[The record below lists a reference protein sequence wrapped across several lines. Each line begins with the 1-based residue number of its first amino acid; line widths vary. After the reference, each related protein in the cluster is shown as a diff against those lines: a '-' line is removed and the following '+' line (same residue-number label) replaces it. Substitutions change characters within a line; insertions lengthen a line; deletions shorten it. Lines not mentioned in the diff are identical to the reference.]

1 MFKVFASRLGKKYL
15 YESTTNNIFEA
26 DDESLATLDAS
37 EGETPLLR
45 RLGDDFYSQFFAGAE
60 NAKLSS
66 LRDDMLPDEG
76 SSPEI
81 LVLELTQQCNF
92 RCEYCIYSGNYLFE
106 RTHNDIR
113 MNEDDIERICD
124 EFFGSERHPDYVSF
138 YGGEPLLG
146 FELIRRL
153 CDNLD
158 ASGIRPKYS
167 ITTNGSLLLRDGVLP
182 FLIEHDFH
190 INMSYDGLNHD
201 RYRLM
206 TSGAAT
212 SGVVMKALE
221 TIAGVD
227 EDFFA
232 SNVTISAT
240 LAPPYL
246 LLDNYHHFSQHRL
259 LSRLGVSVNLV
270 NEGDNSFMD
279 GFDLSEE
286 RDMLA
291 KDVRCLADE
300 YITCEGPVPK
310 FLVSLFANSAL
321 RIDDRE
327 MGLQSHAYPPGQC
340 DVGSH
345 RLFVTATG
353 EKYTCER
360 VGNYGCLGHLGE
372 DEKDIAAYE
381 RVIGDMSD
389 YFDRHCRRCHLV
401 RVCDMCCS
409 ALRRGSTLKDDE
421 LASQECEDRRRWY
434 DMIFYVFLSRKELG
448 KGMFGD

>member
-1 MFKVFASRLGKKYL
+1 MFKVFESRLGKRYL
-15 YESTTNNIFEA
+15 YESITNNIFEA
-26 DDESLATLDAS
+26 DDESLAALGAM
-37 EGETPLLR
+37 EGDTSLLR
-45 RLGDDFYSQFFAGAE
+45 SLGDAFYSEYFAGTEDA
-60 NAKLSS
+60 ALSL
-66 LRDDMLPDEG
+66 LRDDMVPEEATC
-76 SSPEI
+76 PEI

-92 RCEYCIYSGNYLFE
+92 RCEYCIYSGSYRFE
-106 RTHNDIR
+106 RTHSSIQ
-113 MNEDDIERICD
+113 MSEDDIDRVCS
-124 EFFGSERHPDYVSF
+124 EFFEGEKHPDYVSF
-138 YGGEPLLG
+138 YGGEPLLC
-146 FELIRRL
+146 FDLIMRL
-153 CDNLD
+153 CDKLEGR
-158 ASGIRPKYS
+158 GIKPKYS
-167 ITTNGSLLLRDGVLP
+167 ITTNGSLVLRDSVLQ
-182 FLIEHDFH
+182 FLYEHDFH

-201 RYRLM
+201 RYRHM
-206 TSGAAT
+206 VSGAAS

-221 TIAGVD
+221 AIAEMD
-227 EDFFA
+227 EGFFA

-240 LAPPYL
+240 LAPPYR
-246 LLDNYHHFSQHRL
+246 LLDNYHYFSQHSL

-279 GFDLSEE
+279 GFDLGEE
-286 RDMLA
+286 RRKLA
-291 KDVRCLADE
+291 KDVRYLADE
-300 YITCEGPVPK
+300 YITYEGPVPK
-310 FLVSLFANSAL
+310 FLVSLFANSAH

-327 MGLQSHAYPPGQC
+327 MSLQTHAYPPGQC
-340 DVGSH
+340 IVGGH

-389 YFDRHCRRCHLV
+389 YFDRHCRSCHLV

-434 DMIFYVFLSRKELG
+434 DMIFYVYLSRKELG